1 MVNNCGH
8 WTYEPY
14 TPTNKKCWLDYIADW
29 ITSTGYKVETTIENV
44 AIMVTS
50 HWELEMEDREEQEDT
65 TPSELP
71 EIPVATREQSGL
83 LCFHSR

>member
-8 WTYEPY
+8 WTYEPC
-14 TPTNKKCWLDYIADW
+14 TPDSKKCWLDCIADW

-50 HWELEMEDREEQEDT
+50 HWELAVEDGEIEDT
-65 TPSELP
+65 IDNCIQFVEESGG
-71 EIPVATREQSGL
+71 IREFDYW
-83 LCFHSR
+83 C